1 MKWVLKQQG
10 LPLDE
15 FPDNRFAH
23 VGKEQ
28 QPLIASEIIKR
39 CEKLGYE

>member
-1 MKWVLKQQG
+1 MGTKTTG
-10 LPLDE
+10 FRLDE
-15 FPDNRFAH
+15 FPDNRLGH

-28 QPLIASEIIKR
+28 QPPIASEIIKR